1 LLAEEFT
8 PVSKSVPT
16 DRPHE
21 ANGQGNR
28 LCQRVAD
35 AAALA
40 GRLAHDFDNLLMGIL
55 GFAELAQAETPAGTP
70 AREYVA
76 ELYKVARRGVVITQQ
91 MHDLS
96 RVGRNAGVPSPVP
109 EVWKTTSAM
118 VLNAAATKPNLNVEL
133 DEDLPQVALSAEELG
148 LVLRHILANAV
159 ESQRDGGE
167 VRVTA
172 RPVVVADRVEDFLPR
187 PVESGRYVEVTVT
200 DNGPGIRP
208 EIFAQITSSPLVTT
222 KPDHRGLG
230 IAIVYRVL
238 DSTGGGVRFES
249 ASPTGTRVTLMLP
262 AASVRRSAPKH
273 PSGRTAATLAP
284 R

>member
-1 LLAEEFT
+1 
-8 PVSKSVPT
+8 VSKSVLMQK
-16 DRPHE
+16 PHE
-21 ANGQGNR
+21 ANGTGNR

-55 GFAELAQAETPAGTP
+55 GFAELAQSETAAGSP
-70 AREYVA
+70 AREYVS

-96 RVGRNAGVPSPVP
+96 RVGRAAALPSAFS
-109 EVWKTTSAM
+109 EVWKTASTT
-118 VLNAAATKPNLNVEL
+118 VLNAATSKPTVTVDFE
-133 DEDLPQVALSAEELG
+133 DELPQIALSIEELG

-167 VRVTA
+167 VGVTA
-172 RPVVVADRVEDFLPR
+172 RSVTLADRAEDCLPR
-187 PVESGRYVEVTVT
+187 NVEAGKYVEVTVT

-208 EIFAQITSSPLVTT
+208 EILAQITSSPLVTT

-238 DSTGGGVRFES
+238 DSNGGGVRFES
-249 ASPTGTRVTLMLP
+249 ASPTGTRVTLLLP
-262 AASVRRSAPKH
+262 VAAARRSGQKP
-273 PSGRTAATLAP
+273 PSGRTATTLAP

>member
-1 LLAEEFT
+1 
-8 PVSKSVPT
+8 VSTSVPMQK
-16 DRPHE
+16 PQE
-21 ANGQGNR
+21 ANGNGNR

-35 AAALA
+35 TAALA

-55 GFAELAQAETPAGTP
+55 GFAELAQSETAAGSP
-70 AREYVA
+70 AREFVA

-96 RVGRNAGVPSPVP
+96 RVGRAAALPSPFAD
-109 EVWKTTSAM
+109 VWKSASTA
-118 VLNAAATKPNLNVEL
+118 VLNAAASKPSVTVDF
-133 DEDLPQVALSAEELG
+133 DEELPQVALSADELG

-172 RPVVVADRVEDFLPR
+172 RSVTLEERADDFLPR
-187 PVESGRYVEVTVT
+187 NVEAGKYVEVTIT

-208 EIFAQITSSPLVTT
+208 EILAQITSSPLVTT

-238 DSTGGGVRFES
+238 DSSGGGVRFES
-249 ASPTGTRVTLMLP
+249 ASPTGTRVTLVLP
-262 AASVRRSAPKH
+262 VAAARRSAPKH

>member
-1 LLAEEFT
+1 
-8 PVSKSVPT
+8 VSKSVSMQ
-16 DRPHE
+16 RSHE
-21 ANGQGNR
+21 ANGNGNR

-35 AAALA
+35 AASLA

-55 GFAELAQAETPAGTP
+55 GFAELAQSETPAGTP

-96 RVGRNAGVPSPVP
+96 RVGRNAGVPTPIP
-109 EVWKTTSAM
+109 EVWQTTSAM
-118 VLNAAATKPNLNVEL
+118 VLNAAASKPNVTVEF

-148 LVLRHILANAV
+148 LALRHILANAV

-172 RPVVVADRVEDFLPR
+172 RSVTLADRADDFLPR
-187 PVESGRYVEVTVT
+187 PVEGGKYVEVTVT
-200 DNGPGIRP
+200 DNGPGIKP
-208 EIFAQITSSPLVTT
+208 EVFAQITSSPLVTT

-238 DSTGGGVRFES
+238 DTTGGGVRFES
-249 ASPTGTRVTLMLP
+249 ACPTGTRVTLMLP
-262 AASVRRSAPKH
+262 VATVRRSAPKH
-273 PSGRTAATLAP
+273 PSGRTAATLAQ

>member
-1 LLAEEFT
+1 MAEEFT
-8 PVSKSVPT
+8 PVSKSVAMQ
-16 DRPHE
+16 RSHE
-21 ANGQGNR
+21 ANGNGNR

-96 RVGRNAGVPSPVP
+96 RVGRAASVPSPFT
-109 EVWKTTSAM
+109 EVWKTTSATVM
-118 VLNAAATKPNLNVEL
+118 NAAATKPTLTVDL
-133 DEDLPQVALSAEELG
+133 DDDLPHVGLSAEELG

-167 VRVTA
+167 VQVAGRSVTF
-172 RPVVVADRVEDFLPR
+172 ADRAEDFLPR
-187 PVESGRYVEVTVT
+187 PVEAGKYVEVTIT
-200 DNGPGIRP
+200 DNGPGIKP
-208 EIFAQITSSPLVTT
+208 EILAQITSSPLVTT

-238 DSTGGGVRFES
+238 DSTGGGVRFDS
-249 ASPTGTRVTLMLP
+249 ASPTGTRVTLLLP
-262 AASVRRSAPKH
+262 MAAVRRSAPKH
-273 PSGRTAATLAP
+273 PSGRTATTLAP

>member
-1 LLAEEFT
+1 MHR
-8 PVSKSVPT
+8 S
-16 DRPHE
+16 HE
-21 ANGQGNR
+21 ANGSGNR

-55 GFAELAQAETPAGTP
+55 GFAELAQSETPANTP

-96 RVGRNAGVPSPVP
+96 RVGRTPPMP
-109 EVWKTTSAM
+109 TPLPDVWKSTSAM
-118 VLNAAATKPNLNVEL
+118 VLNAAANRPNLTVEL
-133 DEDLPQVALSAEELG
+133 DDDLPQIALSAEELG
-148 LVLRHILANAV
+148 LVVRHILANAI
-159 ESQRDGGE
+159 ESQRDGAE
-167 VRVTA
+167 VRVAA
-172 RPVVVADRVEDFLPR
+172 RSVTLADRAEDFLPR
-187 PVESGRYVEVTVT
+187 PAEAGKFVELTVT
-200 DNGPGIRP
+200 DNGPGIKP
-208 EIFAQITSSPLVTT
+208 EILAQITSSPLVTT

-238 DSTGGGVRFES
+238 DFNGGGVRFES
-249 ASPTGTRVTLMLP
+249 ASPTGTRVTLLLP
-262 AASVRRSAPKH
+262 AAAARRSAPKH
-273 PSGRTAATLAP
+273 PSGRTATTLAP

>member
-1 LLAEEFT
+1 
-8 PVSKSVPT
+8 VSKSAST
-16 DRPHE
+16 HQTHD
-21 ANGQGNR
+21 ANGNR

-35 AAALA
+35 AASLA

-70 AREYVA
+70 ARDYVA

-96 RVGRNAGVPSPVP
+96 RVGRTAPMPSPFP

-118 VLNAAATKPNLNVEL
+118 VLNTAATKPTVTADL
-133 DEDLPQVALSAEELG
+133 DDDLPNIGLSAEELG

-159 ESQRDGGE
+159 EALRDGGE
-167 VRVTA
+167 VRVAA
-172 RPVVVADRVEDFLPR
+172 RSVTLADRAEDFLPR
-187 PVESGRYVEVTVT
+187 PVEPGKYVEVTVT

-208 EIFAQITSSPLVTT
+208 EILAQITSAPLVTT

-238 DSTGGGVRFES
+238 DAHGGGVRFDA
-249 ASPTGTRVTLMLP
+249 ASPAGTCVTLVLP
-262 AASVRRSAPKH
+262 AAAARRSALKH
-273 PSGRTAATLAP
+273 PSGRTATTLAP

>member
-1 LLAEEFT
+1 M
-8 PVSKSVPT
+8 P
-16 DRPHE
+16 RPHD
-21 ANGQGNR
+21 ANGNGNR

-55 GFAELAQAETPAGTP
+55 GFAELAQSETAAGSP
-70 AREYVA
+70 AREYVS

-96 RVGRNAGVPSPVP
+96 RVGRTAPLPSSFSD
-109 EVWKTTSAM
+109 VWKTSSAT
-118 VLNAAATKPNLNVEL
+118 VLNAAATKPNLTVEL
-133 DEDLPQVALSAEELG
+133 DDELPQVALSAEELG

-159 ESQRDGGE
+159 ESQRDGAE

-172 RPVVVADRVEDFLPR
+172 RSVTFADRAEDFLPR
-187 PVESGRYVEVTVT
+187 PVEAGNYIEVTVT

-208 EIFAQITSSPLVTT
+208 EILAQITSSPLVTT

-238 DSTGGGVRFES
+238 DSNGGGVRFQS
-249 ASPTGTRVTLMLP
+249 ASPTGTRVTLALP
-262 AASVRRSAPKH
+262 VAAARRSGTKH
-273 PSGRTAATLAP
+273 PSGRTATTLAP